1 MIAIECK
8 NVTKSFGKKKE
19 MVLEDASIQLEA
31 GKIYALLGRNGAGKT
46 TLMNCLCTKYLPDS
60 GDILILEEPAYE
72 NEKVL
77 NEICFMSDQMD
88 VFEIKKVKVILHYA
102 SVVYEKWDSD
112 LEKRLV
118 DFFDISVDK
127 TYVQLSKG
135 QKTAVGI
142 IIGLCS
148 GCEVVFFDEIY
159 SGLDATIRQSFY
171 QILLDEQEKNPRT
184 FVLSTHLI
192 EEMTSLFDGVVL
204 LHKGK
209 ILFSEDMDAIYEKS
223 FKCTG
228 RKEGESLL
236 SGKNVICKKE
246 LGTITEYDVYDELT
260 EEEQKKL
267 RDAGFRIAALSL
279 QELFVAFTSDTEKD
293 WGNTDVER

>member
-8 NVTKSFGKKKE
+8 NVTKGFGKKKE
-19 MVLEDASIQLEA
+19 IALEDVSIRLEA

-88 VFEIKKVKVILHYA
+88 VFEPKLVKVILHYA
-102 SVVYEKWDSD
+102 SVVYKKWDSV

-118 DFFDISVDK
+118 DFFDISIDK
-127 TYVQLSKG
+127 TYGKLSKG

-148 GCEVVFFDEIY
+148 GCEVVLFDEIY

-171 QILLDEQEKNPRT
+171 QILLEEQERNPRT

-204 LHKGK
+204 LHQGK
-209 ILFSEDMDAIYEKS
+209 ILFSEDMDTIYEKS

-228 RKEGESLL
+228 RKEGDSLL
-236 SGKNVICKKE
+236 SDKNVICKKE
-246 LGTITEYDVYDELT
+246 LGTITEYDIYDKLT

-267 RDAGFRIAALSL
+267 RDAGFHIAALSL
-279 QELFVAFTSDTEKD
+279 QELFVAFTSDSEKD